1 MLIIRLKKIAL
12 NKNSSYSII
21 VIPEMKAANSNQFL
35 EKIGYHKPL
44 VDKLDNKY
52 TFLDLTRF
60 SF

>member
-12 NKNSSYSII
+12 KNNLSYSII
-21 VIPEMKAANSNQFL
+21 VIPQKKSAQSNQFL
-35 EKIGYHKPL
+35 EKLGHYKPL
-44 VDKLDNKY
+44 IDKLYNKY